1 MLPQRRG
8 RRVLAGNE
16 EMIRWLAR
24 PGAAP
29 AVPWRLRAGQ
39 RGCNY
44 VGRHGVTQSHRGR
57 RYTRGVLSRRRR
69 LWGLAGGIYF
79 ALAWNGGCQV
89 VRRLP
94 GKPLS
99 GLLFLGLLEL
109 VLRASVARPSSTQ
122 AFFHRAPHRHPRHRR
137 RLHRI
142 GVDPTPRVSKVL
154 ADLVPHSVLDVND
167 PGLAALLREG
177 SLLDGAE
184 QPLIAV
190 VSLIMIVNLSIT
202 VYVAVHSL
210 VSWVVLALMAA
221 IVTPFLLGE
230 VGAVDMRSWRPPV
243 DLDLL
248 LQSGVVMG
256 QTPPVSS
263 WVAPATGW
271 PVCRACRP
279 PGG

>member
-1 MLPQRRG
+1 LAATALPNLI
-8 RRVLAGNE
+8 VAGV
-16 EMIRWLAR
+16 I
-24 PGAAP
+24 P
-29 AVPWRLRAGQ
+29 AVYFLAAGAFGAWPAASISRWRGTGDVRLSAG
-39 RGCNY
+39 C
-44 VGRHGVTQSHRGR
+44 
-57 RYTRGVLSRRRR
+57 
-69 LWGLAGGIYF
+69 
-79 ALAWNGGCQV
+79 
-89 VRRLP
+89 
-94 GKPLS
+94 
-99 GLLFLGLLEL
+99 
-109 VLRASVARPSSTQ
+109 RASRSRVCYSS
-122 AFFHRAPHRHPRHRR
+122 ACSNWSCGHRWRAPHQPKRFFIAPPIVTRVT
-137 RLHRI
+137 
-142 GVDPTPRVSKVL
+142 GVVYIASGLTPTPRVSKVL

-256 QTPPVSS
+256 QTLPVSS